1 MSRTN
6 ANNAETAFINH
17 LKVNVKSDVSFDN
30 LPLEERI
37 AIIAKRR
44 ANKKAKET
52 KETKHVETKV
62 RFIQT
67 SRNFKAN

>member
-1 MSRTN
+1 MSRTKS
-6 ANNAETAFINH
+6 NNAETAFINH
-17 LKVNVKSDVSFDN
+17 LNLNGKSDVSFDN

-52 KETKHVETKV
+52 KHIETEV